1 MKTKKNMKC
10 LFLLHSHIYSCRR
23 QPAGLRGPDSA
34 QELGL
39 EREASGTL
47 IRLRLGVN
55 AGRDAET
62 KRGETVPAEL
72 EVRRRG
78 NQAPGGRRATCKGPL
93 RGEYLSG
100 GHQPCKA
107 RRKCVQGQGNEENLP
122 WDQCGRTETEGQ
134 RAVCKFTRV
143 RWWGLRWVSCP
154 GETCG
159 TPAHLCSQNSLVGP
173 SPNCIKL
180 SFTPSLHFRVFE
192 CTIRISQK
200 PRKLSKV
207 QEV

>member
-1 MKTKKNMKC
+1 MFIPVAFSY
-10 LFLLHSHIYSCRR
+10 LFLPQTARGPAGSRQCPGAGAGAGSERDSDPPAAGCECRSGRRNQTRQNRPLGARR
-23 QPAGLRGPDSA
+23 Q
-34 QELGL
+34 
-39 EREASGTL
+39 EAWKPG
-47 IRLRLGVN
+47 
-55 AGRDAET
+55 
-62 KRGETVPAEL
+62 
-72 EVRRRG
+72 
-78 NQAPGGRRATCKGPL
+78 PGGRRATCKGPL

-107 RRKCVQGQGNEENLP
+107 RRKGVQGQGNEEDLP